1 MEVMFFG
8 EGMAQGTS
16 QHGFQ
21 IGIVIGIIVVI
32 VLCCACNTLS
42 TLQTYMMSTSQH
54 TRNLQCLQTHTA
66 RGTINLQGTIR

>member
-1 MEVMFFG
+1 MFFG

-16 QHGFQ
+16 KRWSQ
-21 IGIVIGIIVVI
+21 IGIVVGIIVVI
-32 VLCCACNTLS
+32 VLCRACNTSS
-42 TLQTYMMSTSQH
+42 TVQTYMVSTSQL